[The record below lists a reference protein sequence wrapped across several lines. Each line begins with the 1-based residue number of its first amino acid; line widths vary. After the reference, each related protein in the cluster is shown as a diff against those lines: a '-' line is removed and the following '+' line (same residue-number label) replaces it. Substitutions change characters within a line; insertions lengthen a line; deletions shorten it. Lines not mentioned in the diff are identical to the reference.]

1 MHENHKLAIPEQKTD
16 AEIAL
21 AIHYLDPEFN
31 DERTG
36 EDAATIL
43 RICVTFLTWL
53 TDALMYI
60 CLSMRT
66 LENANAAGRFSE
78 GLENFLMDEN
88 HEQSG
93 HHKRRDNDCDPLHRP
108 TCSDDA
114 TVIGICVSP
123 LVVLT
128 GALVG
133 IVCFDLLMA
142 LLHIRLH
149 LQTS

>member
-53 TDALMYI
+53 TAALTYI

-66 LENANAAGRFSE
+66 LENANAAGDSQRAWRTFSWMRTTNKADITSAE
-78 GLENFLMDEN
+78 TTIAIRYIGP
-88 HEQSG
+88 HA
-93 HHKRRDNDCDPLHRP
+93 
-108 TCSDDA
+108 A
-114 TVIGICVSP
+114 TTP
-123 LVVLT
+123 
-128 GALVG
+128 
-133 IVCFDLLMA
+133 
-142 LLHIRLH
+142 R
-149 LQTS
+149 